1 MMEVLRSLVTVA
13 AFASFLGVVLWA
25 YAPSRRQR
33 LEAQARSILEE
44 ADE

>member
-1 MMEVLRSLVTVA
+1 MEVLRSLVTVA